1 MNVNYSKEIALNKL
15 KHYCA
20 YQDRS
25 HREVR
30 TKLLKLEVYGDDLE
44 EIMSDLIKEKYLDES
59 RFACSFARGK
69 FRMKKWGRIKI
80 KQHLKQHDISDYC
93 MRKAMKEID
102 AEEYYNTLSD
112 IIDKKM
118 IDYSDLNK
126 FKRKQKLISYC
137 ISRGYEMNL
146 ILEIVKDKT

>member
-1 MNVNYSKEIALNKL
+1 MNYSKEIALNKL

-30 TKLLKLEVYGDDLE
+30 TKLLSLKVYGDDLE
-44 EIMSDLIKEKYLDES
+44 EIMSELIKEKFLDEL

-69 FRMKKWGRIKI
+69 FRIKKWGRNKI

-93 MRKAMKEID
+93 LRKAMEEID
-102 AEEYYNTLSD
+102 EKEYLSTLQE
-112 IIDKKM
+112 IIGKKK
-118 IDYSDLNK
+118 IDYADTNK
-126 FKRKQKLISYC
+126 YKQNQKVIKYC
-137 ISRGYEMNL
+137 ISRGFEMNL
-146 ILEIVKDKT
+146 VLENIGVE

>member
-1 MNVNYSKEIALNKL
+1 
-15 KHYCA
+15 
-20 YQDRS
+20 
-25 HREVR
+25 
-30 TKLLKLEVYGDDLE
+30 
-44 EIMSDLIKEKYLDES
+44 
-59 RFACSFARGK
+59 
-69 FRMKKWGRIKI
+69 
-80 KQHLKQHDISDYC
+80 
-93 MRKAMKEID
+93 MKEID

-118 IDYSDLNK
+118 IDYSDLNE